1 MSSQLRDIWTEW
13 REKSRITAQGALL
26 QDVYAHITHGV
37 LFPQFLLGVPDFTKL
52 PPPFFPDVIP
62 SESVSAVLPR
72 TPPQTQKSVASMPV
86 PTSETPA
93 DFWHV
98 KFQQANKKL
107 SEITSQNQLLQQQL
121 IDLQRNSQTK
131 ISQLTLE
138 HANTDRGLRAAT
150 TQDTR
155 TGITLTQLAAQ
166 LCEVRAEASELQHE
180 LTPLDPLVSEQ
191 RIVSNDTPADVL
203 LYTPEHTDHV
213 LLDVTQTGPPVPTTA
228 TPAVPHPYMT
238 TETPSQHLVGTVATE
253 RRSTRENRGQHR
265 CSVLRT
271 PTCLRHYSC

>member
-1 MSSQLRDIWTEW
+1 MRDIWTEW

-52 PPPFFPDVIP
+52 PPPFFPHVIP
-62 SESVSAVLPR
+62 SGSVSAVLPR
-72 TPPQTQKSVASMPV
+72 TPPQTQKSVASMPF

-98 KFQQANKKL
+98 KFQQVNKKL

-121 IDLQRNSQTK
+121 IALQRNSQTK

-138 HANTDRGLRAAT
+138 HANTVYSLRAT
-150 TQDTR
+150 TVKDTQ
-155 TGITLTQLAAQ
+155 TAITLTQVVADLRA
-166 LCEVRAEASELQHE
+166 VRAEISNLQHE
-180 LTPLDPLVSEQ
+180 VTPLDPLVSTQ
-191 RIVSNDTPADVL
+191 VTVSKNTAAEVL
-203 LYTPEHTDHV
+203 LHTPGHTDHV
-213 LLDVTQTGPPVPTTA
+213 LLDVTQTGPPAPTTA
-228 TPAVPHPYMT
+228 PPAVEHLDT
-238 TETPSQHLVGTVATE
+238 TEPPSQHVVGTVVTK

-265 CSVLRT
+265 CSALHT
-271 PTCLRHYSC
+271 PICLGHY